1 MQKFRTREPKS
12 NGRRLYRVSIKIDV
26 PGKNAIQIRNIL
38 EGSIKSNG
46 GAPIVNYKLVRRGD
60 FIRLKK
66 ESSLKKYIQ
75 KSISKHYNSFMSKHG
90 GSTDNTPV
98 VLVYNEKTGSLIL
111 EFLISFASGIVLAL
125 LEPYLKDLS
134 EYLKKQFTK
143 LLSKKKDEKDKQEK
157 SDKGQSTINVNI
169 ESLNISGNNIWI
181 VFT

>member
-1 MQKFRTREPKS
+1 
-12 NGRRLYRVSIKIDV
+12 
-26 PGKNAIQIRNIL
+26 
-38 EGSIKSNG
+38 
-46 GAPIVNYKLVRRGD
+46 
-60 FIRLKK
+60 
-66 ESSLKKYIQ
+66 
-75 KSISKHYNSFMSKHG
+75 MSKHG

-181 VFT
+181 VFK